1 MLEHAAG
8 NEMGAKCSLRRA
20 AGRQL
25 RTFFLDTV
33 LNRRPM
39 VVICVQK
46 RQKVYASEHHAPEK
60 KASPKRGWLFSVS
73 RFRLRVRVLLD
84 LGLGGGETGVKINHL
99 RSRCKHTVNNALKT
113 AVCSCYLY
121 LWFLCL
127 SITKVVNIREE
138 SKMALSLFSGSW
150 LVIGLGRCGVTV
162 YSKFPN
168 VAESGLCCI
177 ISCLDTVFSLNF
189 Q

>member
-1 MLEHAAG
+1 
-8 NEMGAKCSLRRA
+8 MGAKCSLRHA
-20 AGRQL
+20 AGRRL
-25 RTFFLDTV
+25 RTLFLDTV
-33 LNRRPM
+33 LNRRPV

-46 RQKVYASEHHAPEK
+46 CHKVYASVHHAAEK
-60 KASPKRGWLFSVS
+60 KPAPSGGWLFIVS
-73 RFRLRVRVLLD
+73 RFRLRIRVLLD

-127 SITKVVNIREE
+127 SITKVVNLSEE
-138 SKMALSLFSGSW
+138 SKMALSFFSGSRF
-150 LVIGLGRCGVTV
+150 VIGLRRCGEPV

-177 ISCLDTVFSLNF
+177 ISCLDTVFSLIF